1 MIYITDFL
9 VFLSQHPLATFC
21 GISAFFISCW
31 TGYVEKHTLWDVFMS
46 SIVSVLSALSILA
59 ILFKGNHYHLWLPLV
74 GVIVGFIGP
83 HKIRTVHKKIPT
95 FIKARKIF
103 NFVKTKTVKS
113 SPFIVKISIFRK

>member
-59 ILFKGNHYHLWLPLV
+59 ILFKGNHYHLWLSLV

-83 HKIRTVHKKIPT
+83 HKIRTVVLAILENIYRVHKKIPT
-95 FIKARKIF
+95 FIKA
-103 NFVKTKTVKS
+103 
-113 SPFIVKISIFRK
+113 